1 MAILDTFYILFK
13 ADSKDAE
20 KSFKGVN
27 TAIDKMDQ
35 SLNRFTRRW
44 LSLYAIFKGL
54 TSAVGYAFE
63 LTQASQALNVNI
75 EELDAWGGAVQKT
88 GGTVEGF
95 TKSLE
100 SMAEHL
106 GTSPKIAL
114 QLLPKVADQFKRLSQ
129 VQALRYG
136 KLLGLDTPTILLL
149 QQGRR
154 EVEALIARQKELGV
168 VTTRDA
174 AIFKHFQ
181 NSMQNAGRG
190 FKSLIRDYILQI
202 IPALDLAL
210 EKFSEFTIYIRK
222 HSGLV
227 KGALIPVAAVFVGIA
242 GSIIAAN
249 IPMAIFVG
257 SVIALGAAFA
267 LAYDDIQTF
276 AEGGDS
282 VIGRML
288 ERWPE
293 LGKVIKWVFNDLKL
307 AGENI
312 LWFFGK
318 ILDAINDIIKAGKLI
333 DKIISPYI
341 DKFTAELGKQGA
353 DVHLFGAKSAI
364 ETASRSPLTS
374 QIGSGI
380 FNTNNGG
387 NKEVNLT
394 ISEITINT
402 QATTPTDIAY
412 GLGVELQKQ
421 LRQTQNDIAGGVLI

>member
-27 TAIDKMDQ
+27 DSIVRMDQ
-35 SLNRFTRRW
+35 SLNKFARKW
-44 LSLYAIFKGL
+44 LSLYGIFKGL

-75 EELDAWGGAVQKT
+75 GELDAWGGAVQKT

-100 SMAEHL
+100 TMAEHL

-114 QLLPKVADQFKRLSQ
+114 QLLPKVADQFKKLGQ

-154 EVEALIARQKELGV
+154 EVEALVARQKELGV
-168 VTTRDA
+168 VTTRDSI
-174 AIFKHFQ
+174 IFKHFQ
-181 NSMQNAGRG
+181 NSMQDAGRG
-190 FKSLIRDYILQI
+190 FKSLIRDYILAA
-202 IPALDLAL
+202 IPVIDKIL
-210 EKFSEFTIYIRK
+210 EKFTEFTIYLRK

-227 KGALIPVAAVFVGIA
+227 KGALIPIATVLGMIAAEMVITAGSTAVLVGI
-242 GSIIAAN
+242 
-249 IPMAIFVG
+249 VL
-257 SVIALGAAFA
+257 ALAAAFA

-276 AEGGDS
+276 QRGGDS
-282 VIGRML
+282 AIGRML
-288 ERWPE
+288 ERWPQ
-293 LGKVIKWVFNDLKL
+293 LGEVIKGVFEIIKISGKAL
-307 AGENI
+307 
-312 LWFFGK
+312 LWFLQQM
-318 ILDAINDIIKAGKLI
+318 LDKVNTIIDAAKLLYDIA
-333 DKIISPYI
+333 SPYI
-341 DKFTAELGKQGA
+341 DKFTAELARQGA
-353 DVHLFGAKSAI
+353 DFKFFGAKEAI
-364 ETASRSPLTS
+364 ETASKSPLTS
-374 QIGSGI
+374 QIGAGI
-380 FNTNNGG
+380 FNANNGN
-387 NKEVNLT
+387 NKEVNIT
-394 ISEITINT
+394 ISEIQINT
-402 QATTPTDIAY
+402 QATDPRDIAY

>member
-1 MAILDTFYILFK
+1 VAILDTFYILFK

-27 TAIDKMDQ
+27 DSIVRMDQ
-35 SLNRFTRRW
+35 SLNKFARKW
-44 LSLYAIFKGL
+44 LSLYGIFKGL

-75 EELDAWGGAVQKT
+75 GELDAWGGAVQKT

-114 QLLPKVADQFKRLSQ
+114 QLLPKVADQFKRLNQ

-154 EVEALIARQKELGV
+154 EVEALVARQKQLGV
-168 VTTRDA
+168 VTTRNSI
-174 AIFKHFQ
+174 IFKHFQ
-181 NSMQNAGRG
+181 NTIQDAGRG
-190 FKSLIRDYILQI
+190 FKSLIRDYILAA
-202 IPALDLAL
+202 IPVIDKIL
-210 EKFSEFTIYIRK
+210 EKFTEFTIYLRQ
-222 HSGLV
+222 HSGLI
-227 KGALIPVAAVFVGIA
+227 KGALIPIA
-242 GSIIAAN
+242 TVLGIIAAEMV
-249 IPMAIFVG
+249 ITAGSTAILVG
-257 SVIALGAAFA
+257 IVLALAAAFA

-276 AEGGDS
+276 QQGGDS
-282 VIGRML
+282 IIGRML

-293 LGKVIKWVFNDLKL
+293 LGKVIKWVLNDLKL

-312 LWFFGK
+312 VWFFGK
-318 ILDAINDIIKAGKLI
+318 ILDVINDVIKAAKLL
-333 DKIISPYI
+333 DKIVSPYLDSFI
-341 DKFTAELGKQGA
+341 EELKAQGA

-364 ETASRSPLTS
+364 DSASKNPLTS
-374 QIGSGI
+374 QIGSSV
-380 FNTNNGG
+380 FNNRSGDT
-387 NKEVNLT
+387 KEVNIT
-394 ISEITINT
+394 ISEIQINT
-402 QATTPTDIAY
+402 QATDPREIAY
-412 GLGVELQKQ
+412 GLSAELNRQF
-421 LRQTQNDIAGGVLI
+421 RQTQNDVAGGVLI